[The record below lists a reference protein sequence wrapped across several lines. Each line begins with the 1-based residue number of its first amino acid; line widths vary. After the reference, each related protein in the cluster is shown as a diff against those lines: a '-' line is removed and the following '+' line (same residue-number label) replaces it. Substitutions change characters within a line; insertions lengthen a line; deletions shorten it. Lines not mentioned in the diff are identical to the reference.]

1 MNSNTPARRVLST
14 CAVGITT
21 VGLLALG
28 VGAASAHVS
37 VAPASTTEDSYSQ
50 LTFSVPNESET
61 AGTNKL
67 EVQLPTETPFTSVRV
82 KPIEGWTAEVVSGDL
97 PEPVTT
103 PDGATVTV
111 APLSV
116 VWTAEAGAE
125 ISQQEY
131 QTFAISVGRLPESGT
146 VVTLPT
152 VQSYTDGSVR
162 AWDEPA
168 VEGGEEPES
177 PAPAFTTTTA
187 AEGEG
192 DHGGTAAAPAAAAGT
207 EEEAA
212 DGDSTETV
220 SSEPAASTVPGA
232 SNAAGWA
239 GLVAGLL
246 GLAAGVTALVRTR
259 RA

>member
-1 MNSNTPARRVLST
+1 MNTPSPARRALST
-14 CAVGITT
+14 CAVGFATA
-21 VGLLALG
+21 GLLALG
-28 VGAASAHVS
+28 AGAASAHVS
-37 VAPASTTEDSYSQ
+37 VAPASTTEDGYSQ

-67 EVQLPTETPFTSVRV
+67 EVQLPTAAPFTSVRV
-82 KPIEGWTAEVVSGDL
+82 KPIEGWTAEVVSGEL
-97 PEPVTT
+97 PEPITT
-103 PDGATVTV
+103 ADGATVTT

-116 VWTAEAGAE
+116 VWTADAGAE

-131 QTFAISVGRLPESGT
+131 QTFAISVGRLPEAGT
-146 VVTLPT
+146 IVTLPA

-162 AWDEPA
+162 AWDEPS

-177 PAPAFTTTTA
+177 PAPAFTTTAA

-192 DHGGTAAAPAAAAGT
+192 GHGAAAAASGKEAGEETSREAGAGT
-207 EEEAA
+207 VDSEPAVSTAA
-212 DGDSTETV
+212 DG
-220 SSEPAASTVPGA
+220 

-246 GLAAGVTALVRTR
+246 GLAAGVMALVRTR

>member
-1 MNSNTPARRVLST
+1 MNSKTPARRALST
-14 CAVGITT
+14 CAVGFTT

-28 VGAASAHVS
+28 VGTASAHVS
-37 VAPASTTEDSYSQ
+37 VAPASTTENGYSQ

-67 EVQLPTETPFTSVRV
+67 EVQLPADTPFTSVRV
-82 KPIEGWTAEVVSGDL
+82 KPIEGWTAEVVSGEL

-116 VWTAEAGAE
+116 VWTAEAGNE

-146 VVTLPT
+146 VVTLPA

-177 PAPAFTTTTA
+177 PAPAFTTTA

-192 DHGGTAAAPAAAAGT
+192 AHGAAPADTAGT
-207 EEEAA
+207 EEEEAA
-212 DGDSTETV
+212 ASSTGTV
-220 SSEPAASTVPGA
+220 DSEPAASTASDG